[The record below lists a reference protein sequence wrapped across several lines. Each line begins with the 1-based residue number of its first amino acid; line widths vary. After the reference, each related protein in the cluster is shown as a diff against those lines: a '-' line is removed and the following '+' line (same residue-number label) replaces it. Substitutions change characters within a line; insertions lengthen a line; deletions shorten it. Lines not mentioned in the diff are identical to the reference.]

1 MLKDLAGGSGVFTT
15 PVEEWIDVDLSCL
28 GVRFP
33 VWAEALHQMT
43 TQGLTRPPDVEDR
56 VFAHAPFGVVVH
68 NPGRTAKRS
77 RMAWTCHARHT
88 SRRRPSLWGSHRGGL
103 SKSCKE

>member
-1 MLKDLAGGSGVFTT
+1 MPKDLAGGSGVFAT
-15 PVEEWIDVDLSCL
+15 PVEESIDVDLGCL

-33 VWAEALHQMT
+33 VRAEALRQMI
-43 TQGLTRPPDVEDR
+43 TQSPTRPPDVEDR
-56 VFAHAPFGVVVH
+56 VFAHAPFGAAVH

-77 RMAWTCHARHT
+77 RMARTCHARHT

-103 SKSCKE
+103 IKSCKE